1 MPDNFITSYSGL
13 ISEYDSRIDVIKQE
27 IRDLMADP
35 VGAGMT
41 AGAFAELIKD
51 PISSNFSGNFVGYG
65 TSDPSLIVVQ
75 KCDIIGRLEKAKAIC
90 TELDAE

>member
-1 MPDNFITSYSGL
+1 MPDNFLTSYSDL
-13 ISEYDSRIDVIKQE
+13 ISEYDTRINVVKQE

-41 AGAFAELIKD
+41 SGAFLELIKD
-51 PISSNFSGNFVGYG
+51 PINSHTDAVVGYG
-65 TSDPSLIVVQ
+65 TSDPSIIIVQ
-75 KCDIIGRLEKAKAIC
+75 KCDVIGRLEKAKAIC

>member
-1 MPDNFITSYSGL
+1 MPDNFITTYSGL
-13 ISEYDSRIDVIKQE
+13 IAEYTSKINVIKQE

-41 AGAFAELIKD
+41 HGAFLELIKN
-51 PISSNFSGNFVGYG
+51 PLESTSEQAVGYG
-65 TSDPSLIVVQ
+65 TSDPSFLVVE
-75 KCDIIGRLEKAKAIC
+75 KCHRIDMLEKAKEIC

>member
-1 MPDNFITSYSGL
+1 MPNDFITSYSGL
-13 ISEYDSRIDVIKQE
+13 ITEYTSKINVIKQE

-41 AGAFAELIKD
+41 HGAFLELIKNTTESTSD
-51 PISSNFSGNFVGYG
+51 QAVGYG
-65 TSDPSLIVVQ
+65 TSDPSFLVVE
-75 KCDIIGRLEKAKAIC
+75 KCRRIDMLERAKAIC